1 MWLPRNDNVLL
12 WVCGCT
18 AAKGTYAEKTFS
30 PEKITEMKNLRCV
43 WAAGC
48 RSWRGILW
56 ITEQKPIVKQIFGLW
71 LRAEARP
78 AELWIQQAECH
89 PGKNIRGGRRTQILH
104 WSKSLLTTMWKY
116 FEFLEENISFHFDT
130 SWLFLIWRQLF
141 VHRLFYNFIYKTFV
155 IYLETCSEVQPYSFI
170 THIPLLY
177 LCVLIVKEHKT
188 VLQKHF
194 ESL

>member
-1 MWLPRNDNVLL
+1 MCERQGAGAGEEFCESQNRSRL
-12 WVCGCT
+12 WNRYLGCD
-18 AAKGTYAEKTFS
+18 
-30 PEKITEMKNLRCV
+30 
-43 WAAGC
+43 
-48 RSWRGILW
+48 
-56 ITEQKPIVKQIFGLW
+56 FGLKRG
-71 LRAEARP
+71 LLKKIRS
-78 AELWIQQAECH
+78 LWIQQAEYH

-116 FEFLEENISFHFDT
+116 FEFLVENISFHFDT

-141 VHRLFYNFIYKTFV
+141 VHRLFYNFIYKTFI

-177 LCVLIVKEHKT
+177 LCVWIIKEHKT
-188 VLQKHF
+188 VLQRHF